1 MKSAFVVPILLLLL
15 SIAAE
20 GRGQVVPPKQPLRLG
35 VDAARFRGADD
46 TTGTVEIH
54 YSVGQAGLSYMPD
67 SAGYDC
73 AADVTFLLRM
83 RDSLVLADRW
93 LVPHDVRDTSE
104 IKSGMN
110 LVGVYPVQLPR
121 GDYVLKAV
129 VRDRHAPQRM
139 DSTTLRF
146 PVRPVPTDKIM
157 LSDIEFASAIR
168 PSKQK
173 TPFTKNTLDVIPNV
187 GGLYGEHQ
195 QGFIYVEAYGL
206 LLGDDRSN
214 FKMRTSIFDA
224 VGKPMLSKDRTR
236 KRAGE
241 SAVLLDQFDTDSL
254 KTGTYTLIVALLDTT
269 SAVLTQ
275 SARRFFVYNPSL
287 GIDSTLLAS
296 ASSVPLAIYAGMPES
311 ELDREFRWSKYEMT
325 KPEKSQYEQL
335 SGADAKR
342 KLLSDLWR
350 KRPAGTRD
358 TYMTRVTYANANFG
372 VMGRE
377 GYRSDRGRVYIT
389 YGTPDDFERHPNE
402 SDSKAYEIWTY
413 HSLQGGAIFVFVQK
427 NQGGE
432 YDLVHSTLRG
442 ELQDE
447 NWQRFI
453 QTN

>member
-1 MKSAFVVPILLLLL
+1 M
-15 SIAAE
+15 
-20 GRGQVVPPKQPLRLG
+20 
-35 VDAARFRGADD
+35 
-46 TTGTVEIH
+46 
-54 YSVGQAGLSYMPD
+54 
-67 SAGYDC
+67 
-73 AADVTFLLRM
+73 
-83 RDSLVLADRW
+83 
-93 LVPHDVRDTSE
+93 
-104 IKSGMN
+104 
-110 LVGVYPVQLPR
+110 
-121 GDYVLKAV
+121 
-129 VRDRHAPQRM
+129 
-139 DSTTLRF
+139 
-146 PVRPVPTDKIM
+146 
-157 LSDIEFASAIR
+157 
-168 PSKQK
+168 
-173 TPFTKNTLDVIPNV
+173 
-187 GGLYGEHQ
+187 
-195 QGFIYVEAYGL
+195 
-206 LLGDDRSN
+206 
-214 FKMRTSIFDA
+214 
-224 VGKPMLSKDRTR
+224 
-236 KRAGE
+236 
-241 SAVLLDQFDTDSL
+241 
-254 KTGTYTLIVALLDTT
+254 
-269 SAVLTQ
+269 
-275 SARRFFVYNPSL
+275 

-296 ASSVPLAIYAGMPES
+296 ASSVPLAIYTGMPES

-358 TYMTRVTYANANFG
+358 EYMTRVTYANANFG